1 VVKGVK
7 VNETIKDELLGALR
21 GTRAPPSA
29 FSDGGLM
36 ADDIFRRDEPS
47 LKENLMAESPPPSG
61 FPDGG
66 RRRADDEEP
75 PYRVLGSA
83 PGERCIGCGSGRDV
97 KRIDY
102 GGAVDPWH
110 EDCVRGRLEA
120 VANPPVTDPD
130 AVVVSVPFLITRET
144 KRRLRAIGYSDAQI
158 ADLTPQQALEILA
171 EKDGQST

>member
-1 VVKGVK
+1 VIKAWVKNGLLVGFDYTNRDSKVVKGVK

-66 RRRADDEEP
+66 PTTKNRPIEC
-75 PYRVLGSA
+75 SA
-83 PGERCIGCGSGRDV
+83 PRQESG
-97 KRIDY
+97 
-102 GGAVDPWH
+102 
-110 EDCVRGRLEA
+110 
-120 VANPPVTDPD
+120 
-130 AVVVSVPFLITRET
+130 
-144 KRRLRAIGYSDAQI
+144 
-158 ADLTPQQALEILA
+158 ALA
-171 EKDGQST
+171 AAAAAT